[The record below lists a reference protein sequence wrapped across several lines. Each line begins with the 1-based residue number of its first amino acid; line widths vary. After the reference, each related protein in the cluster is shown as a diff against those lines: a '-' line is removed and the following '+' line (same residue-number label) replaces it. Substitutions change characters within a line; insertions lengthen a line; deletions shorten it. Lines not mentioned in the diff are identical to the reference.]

1 MYEMIDDKKRSETGQ
16 EILERR
22 RKEFEEIAAQREI
35 DQREIEILMQT
46 LDARFEQ
53 VKPGEGLT
61 AEGAINELKDLLLN
75 KYYLTSKSALSE
87 ILVCLYAVL
96 EL

>member
-35 DQREIEILMQT
+35 DQREIEIL
-46 LDARFEQ
+46 
-53 VKPGEGLT
+53 
-61 AEGAINELKDLLLN
+61 
-75 KYYLTSKSALSE
+75 
-87 ILVCLYAVL
+87 IL
-96 EL
+96 